1 MESFLNRNVMLR
13 KRSMFF
19 LYQAYYVEEKLHQ
32 SFYNSTLH
40 VSHVREIKQTFE
52 AYHQTC
58 LTFKRPRDLV
68 LKKLS
73 KTFFVGLKS
82 VSRWGKI
89 FGSICKKIVAG
100 MFIHTPIC

>member
-1 MESFLNRNVMLR
+1 MESCLNRNVMLR

-40 VSHVREIKQTFE
+40 VSHVPVREIKQTFE

-68 LKKLS
+68 LKKLVKLFLS
-73 KTFFVGLKS
+73 ASNL
-82 VSRWGKI
+82 
-89 FGSICKKIVAG
+89 
-100 MFIHTPIC
+100 